1 MPHRQQNIRR
11 AILNKLAD
19 AEPYALPED
28 TLQAVVNAAVRPPMG
43 QAEFDDALTF
53 LQSQRFV
60 RTLPDDL
67 DPDLVKFLI
76 TESGKTLLL
85 K

>member
-1 MPHRQQNIRR
+1 MHRQQNIRR
-11 AILNKLAD
+11 AILDKLAG

-28 TLQAVVNAAVRPPMG
+28 TLQTVVNAAIRPPMG
-43 QAEFDDALTF
+43 QAEFDDALAF
-53 LQSQRFV
+53 LQGQRFV
-60 RTLPDDL
+60 RTMPDDL

>member
-1 MPHRQQNIRR
+1 MLHRQQNIRR
-11 AILNKLAD
+11 AILEKLLR

-28 TLQAVVNAAVRPPMG
+28 SLQVEVDASIRPPMG

-53 LQSQRFV
+53 LQAQRFV

-67 DPDLVKFLI
+67 DPDLVKFVI